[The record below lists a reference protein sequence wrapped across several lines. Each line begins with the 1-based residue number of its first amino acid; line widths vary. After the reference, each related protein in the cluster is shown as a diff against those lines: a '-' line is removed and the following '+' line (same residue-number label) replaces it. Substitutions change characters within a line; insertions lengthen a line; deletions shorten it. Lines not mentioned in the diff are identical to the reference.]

1 MKYKAKPI
9 MGIYILIITVI
20 GQLALALKYFL
31 LKDMVG
37 CFVALGIALIW
48 AIAASMIHKAMT
60 KKRIVDE
67 KESGSN

>member
-1 MKYKAKPI
+1 MKNKIKPI

-48 AIAASMIHKAMT
+48 AIAASILHKSMI
-60 KKRIVDE
+60 KKKTVNK
-67 KESGSN
+67 KESGN